1 MRLLPCALILVLAG
15 TARAQAPVI
24 TPSGD
29 PSVDRDTIYRLAVNP
44 ADYPEEPYVYLLD
57 DGVVRFEADGRSVR
71 TYRQVVQVLKQ
82 EATADF
88 AEFQFSYSAG
98 REKLTVNW
106 ARVVRPDGSVVSAG
120 PSQETE
126 SDAPVTLESPVYS
139 DLRRHRVTLGGVAPG
154 TLVDW
159 SYTVELIKPFMPGD
173 YYTGW
178 RVNTGRLTRRSRLI
192 VDVPDSVTP
201 RIQETNLHFARQTV
215 AAHGRRV
222 YTWATADVPKSPEAE
237 PFARDT
243 DDVYSGIAVGTPR
256 TWDDVARWYAD
267 LVRDRYAL
275 TPELEARLTE
285 VVAGQRTADDSLR
298 ALYRWVS
305 QDFRYVS
312 VALGIGGFRPRLPA
326 EVLRTR
332 FGDCKDKA
340 TLFITLARRMG
351 LEAYPVLL
359 SQQAVIDSMLPS
371 AGHFD
376 HMIAAVVRPRGYLY
390 LDLTSTSVPI
400 GLLPGSE
407 HGGFALIVHPD
418 GRSEHVMLPRDSVA
432 ANGSAYVVSGELS
445 DAGIFTGRV
454 TMTYTGSWQLG
465 LRDDLT
471 ADVTAVQR
479 ANMTRRLANRVYDG
493 AVGDSL
499 ELFDGRDLTAPTRIS
514 VAIRDAKAT
523 SRSGSSD
530 VLTLPLGPAV
540 SSAVVADVA
549 AHVPRRYHIDAAQ
562 VFGIGTDEA
571 EIRIRLPLGWHARLP
586 DSVTV
591 ASVFGSYR
599 ATYTQVGRDL
609 RIVRRSVGARGLYP
623 PDRVSDLLAFLRA
636 VARDDTRYIV
646 FEHP

>member
-1 MRLLPCALILVLAG
+1 
-15 TARAQAPVI
+15 
-24 TPSGD
+24 
-29 PSVDRDTIYRLAVNP
+29 
-44 ADYPEEPYVYLLD
+44 
-57 DGVVRFEADGRSVR
+57 
-71 TYRQVVQVLKQ
+71 
-82 EATADF
+82 
-88 AEFQFSYSAG
+88 
-98 REKLTVNW
+98 
-106 ARVVRPDGSVVSAG
+106 
-120 PSQETE
+120 
-126 SDAPVTLESPVYS
+126 
-139 DLRRHRVTLGGVAPG
+139 
-154 TLVDW
+154 
-159 SYTVELIKPFMPGD
+159 
-173 YYTGW
+173 
-178 RVNTGRLTRRSRLI
+178 
-192 VDVPDSVTP
+192 
-201 RIQETNLHFARQTV
+201 
-215 AAHGRRV
+215 
-222 YTWATADVPKSPEAE
+222 
-237 PFARDT
+237 
-243 DDVYSGIAVGTPR
+243 
-256 TWDDVARWYAD
+256 
-267 LVRDRYAL
+267 
-275 TPELEARLTE
+275 
-285 VVAGQRTADDSLR
+285 
-298 ALYRWVS
+298 
-305 QDFRYVS
+305 

-359 SQQAVIDSMLPS
+359 SQQAVIDSTLPS